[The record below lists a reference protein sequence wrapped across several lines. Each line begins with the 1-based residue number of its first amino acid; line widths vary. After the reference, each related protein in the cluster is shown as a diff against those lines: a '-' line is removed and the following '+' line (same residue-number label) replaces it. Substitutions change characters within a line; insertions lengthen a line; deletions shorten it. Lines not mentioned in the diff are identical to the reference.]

1 MIQMSEII
9 EFLANANTQALFWL
23 ICVVFAVLFANYVKK
38 LSFGDDT
45 GTGAWAIIATGLLI
59 IGLRI
64 SFKIIFPD
72 YSSSLDLQVT
82 RYLLGIIGS
91 AVLLYGFFNYY
102 NVINNMYRG
111 V

>member
-1 MIQMSEII
+1 MNEII

-23 ICVVFAVLFANYVKK
+23 VCIVFAVLFANYVKR

-45 GTGAWAIIATGLLI
+45 GTKAWTIIA
-59 IGLRI
+59 IGLFLIGFRI
-64 SFKIIFPD
+64 SFKVIFPD
-72 YSSSLDLQVT
+72 YKDGLDLQVA

-91 AVLLYGFFNYY
+91 VVLYYGVFSYY
-102 NVINNMYRG
+102 NVINNMYKD

>member
-1 MIQMSEII
+1 MSEII

-23 ICVVFAVLFANYVKK
+23 VCIVFAVLFANYVKK

-45 GTGAWAIIATGLLI
+45 GFKAWAIIAVGLFI
-59 IGLRI
+59 IGFRI
-64 SFKIIFPD
+64 SFKVIFPD
-72 YSSSLDLQVT
+72 YKDSVDLQLT
-82 RYLLGIIGS
+82 RYLLGIIGTT
-91 AVLLYGFFNYY
+91 VVLYGIFNYY